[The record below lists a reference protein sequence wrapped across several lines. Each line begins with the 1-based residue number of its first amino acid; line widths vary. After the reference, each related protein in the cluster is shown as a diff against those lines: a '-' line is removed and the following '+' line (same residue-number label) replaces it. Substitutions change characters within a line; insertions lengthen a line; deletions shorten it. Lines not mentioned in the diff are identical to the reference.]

1 MDCQGAPEHL
11 RETGDLD
18 GVVAVEEAEVTKL
31 EIVSADNVV
40 DEIEGE
46 EDDSKKTEKK
56 KGPGRKLV
64 KDEERAVG
72 NVKWH
77 TYKLYIQASTYI
89 TLVFWVITLV
99 LSQLNAVAEWFWLRV
114 WGEAYNTQVTNFFS
128 FGYANS
134 LPDKQLS
141 TDYHHHFIYH
151 SQNNVTAAPGFVV
164 QGADVGSI
172 ASLPSA
178 DTNPGFYLGVYA
190 AIMLGSAFVSI
201 IQSIVGAWGGYRAGK
216 TLHDRLLDSVIHST
230 IRFFNTTPLGRILSA
245 CFCVLIKVPVF
256 PFMDF
261 METNTDAA
269 DRFSKDIETIDT
281 RLSGSLRTVAVY
293 GAALLVRLGVVAY
306 IVPSFLIPAAFMSYL
321 YYSYALLYLRAGRSF
336 RRLEATSNS
345 PIFSGFAE
353 LLDGVITVRAFSAE
367 SRFFETMCVQV
378 DQALSAFYYYWM
390 SNRWL
395 MVRIDVLGGASV
407 FITTLM
413 VLRAATTDGSA
424 GVAISAASGLVQ
436 SFYWLSRFWGEME
449 MDLNSVE
456 RVEEYLN
463 IPQEPPSVIEGSR
476 PPAYWPSYSTT
487 ESFISAQDLEIK
499 YSPELPTVFKGSFDI
514 KASEKIGLIGRTGS
528 GKSTLAMR

>member
-245 CFCVLIKVPVF
+245 CFCVLI
-256 PFMDF
+256 
-261 METNTDAA
+261 
-269 DRFSKDIETIDT
+269 
-281 RLSGSLRTVAVY
+281 
-293 GAALLVRLGVVAY
+293 
-306 IVPSFLIPAAFMSYL
+306 SFV
-321 YYSYALLYLRAGRSF
+321 
-336 RRLEATSNS
+336 T
-345 PIFSGFAE
+345 
-353 LLDGVITVRAFSAE
+353 
-367 SRFFETMCVQV
+367 FFHC
-378 DQALSAFYYYWM
+378 
-390 SNRWL
+390 
-395 MVRIDVLGGASV
+395 
-407 FITTLM
+407 
-413 VLRAATTDGSA
+413 
-424 GVAISAASGLVQ
+424 
-436 SFYWLSRFWGEME
+436 
-449 MDLNSVE
+449 
-456 RVEEYLN
+456 
-463 IPQEPPSVIEGSR
+463 
-476 PPAYWPSYSTT
+476 
-487 ESFISAQDLEIK
+487 
-499 YSPELPTVFKGSFDI
+499 
-514 KASEKIGLIGRTGS
+514 
-528 GKSTLAMR
+528 